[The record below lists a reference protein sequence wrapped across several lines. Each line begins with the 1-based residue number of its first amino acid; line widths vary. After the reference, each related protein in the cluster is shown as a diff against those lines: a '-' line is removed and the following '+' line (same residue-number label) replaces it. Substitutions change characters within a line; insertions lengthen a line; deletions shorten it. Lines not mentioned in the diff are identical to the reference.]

1 MTTVLVTGANRG
13 IGLEFVRQYAAE
25 GAGAIACCRDP
36 AAASELQALA
46 AASHARVRVMKLDVA
61 SAADIAAL
69 KTALAGVP
77 VDILINNAGISGP
90 RRQSADDIDL
100 EGWLETFRVN
110 TVAPVAVSQ
119 ALHAN
124 LKAGAE
130 KKLAA
135 ITSQL
140 GSTANN
146 GGQRY
151 AYRSSKAAL
160 NNAMRGL
167 SRDWAG
173 DGIAV
178 GIYHPGWVKT
188 DMGGQAAPVTPEQ
201 SVRGL
206 RQRIAEL
213 GKANSG
219 DYVDY
224 AGHALAW

>member
-13 IGLEFVRQYAAE
+13 IGLEFVRQYLADR
-25 GAGAIACCRDP
+25 AGVIACCRDP
-36 AAASELQALA
+36 DAASELQALA
-46 AASHARVRVMKLDVA
+46 AASHARLRVMKLDVA
-61 SAADIAAL
+61 NAADIAAL

-77 VDILINNAGISGP
+77 IDILINNAGISGP

-100 EGWLETFRVN
+100 DGWLEAFRVN
-110 TVAPVAVSQ
+110 TIAPVAVSQ

-219 DYVDY
+219 DYLDY
-224 AGHALAW
+224 AGQALPW

>member
-1 MTTVLVTGANRG
+1 MVIVLVTGANRG
-13 IGLEFVRQYAAE
+13 IGLEFVRQYVAD
-25 GAGAIACCRDP
+25 GADVIACCRDP
-36 AAASELQALA
+36 DVAGELQALSK
-46 AASHARVRVMKLDVA
+46 ASGRVRVMKLDVA

-69 KTALAGVP
+69 KAALGGQP
-77 VDILINNAGISGP
+77 IDILINNAGVSGP
-90 RRQSADDIDL
+90 QRQSADDIDL
-100 EGWLETFRVN
+100 DGWLETFHVN

-119 ALHAN
+119 ALHDN
-124 LKAGAE
+124 LKAGGE

-140 GSTANN
+140 GSTASN

-167 SRDWAG
+167 SRDWAS
-173 DGIAV
+173 DGILV
-178 GIYHPGWVKT
+178 GVFHPGWVKT
-188 DMGGQAAPVTPEQ
+188 DMGGQNAPVSPEA

-213 GKANSG
+213 DPKTSG
-219 DYVDY
+219 AFVDY
-224 AGHALAW
+224 SGAALPW